1 MVEKYLSA
9 EMERKLVS
17 SGFEQ
22 KWITNQL
29 LQVMSRYQVGKP
41 DIAGYEQKWLANQL
55 LQDIK

>member
-9 EMERKLVS
+9 EMEIKLVS

-29 LQVMSRYQVGKP
+29 LQVMSRYG
-41 DIAGYEQKWLANQL
+41 W
-55 LQDIK
+55 